1 MFEHLKRLDP
11 LERTA
16 ILPMPELNPGA
27 ALVIKYA
34 GEGNAPYWNAL
45 LARAAKRVR
54 NKTGAP
60 LIDAA
65 TLEEN
70 RSEDRAIFPG
80 NVLVS
85 WAGVQDTK
93 RVDIA
98 PTQANMREFCQKL
111 PAWLF
116 DRIRD
121 AAANPATFM
130 VPEDPSPVD
139 AAELAGN

>member
-16 ILPMPELNPGA
+16 VLPMPELSPGA
-27 ALVIKYA
+27 LLTIKYA
-34 GEGNAPYWNAL
+34 GEGNDPYWNAL
-45 LARAAKRVR
+45 LSRAARRAR
-54 NKTGAP
+54 NKTAT

-65 TLEEN
+65 TLEQN
-70 RSEDRAIFPG
+70 RSEDRAIFPR

-85 WAGVQDTK
+85 WSGVQDTAG
-93 RVDIA
+93 RDIP
-98 PTQANMREFCQKL
+98 PTYENLVEFCTKL

-130 VPEDPSPVD
+130 APDEPAAVD
-139 AAELAGN
+139 VAELAGN